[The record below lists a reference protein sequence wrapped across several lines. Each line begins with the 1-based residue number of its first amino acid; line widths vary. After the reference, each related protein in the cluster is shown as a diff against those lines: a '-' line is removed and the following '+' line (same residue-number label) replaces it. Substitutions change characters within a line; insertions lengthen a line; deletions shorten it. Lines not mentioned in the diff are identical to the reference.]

1 MNSNVLQKVMEQL
14 AARRAR
20 NAREEERRRREALA
34 KCPEIGRVMDARRE
48 AVMKSVYSAFTI
60 PADENLTE
68 KVEAWNAQIKAL
80 LVQSG
85 FPADYLEPVF
95 HCVQCEDTGYTGSGK
110 KMLCACARAMY
121 AQLLE
126 KEGGFEREQTF
137 ENYDPNVFPD
147 TPMDSLPDAQ
157 AAFRTISQRRY
168 MEVLRRKCEAY
179 ADALPNPPQR
189 MLLLYG
195 GSGLGKTYLLRS
207 IHARAREKGVP
218 ALCVTANQFIRT
230 ARQAIFQRSQ
240 EDLDALYDT
249 ELLLL
254 DDLGTEPLI
263 ENVTLEE
270 LFNLINERQTSNK
283 CTVLSTN
290 LTMNELKTRYTE
302 RILSRFRDAHACQTL
317 QFLGRDIRQLPN
329 R

>member
-1 MNSNVLQKVMEQL
+1 MNANVLQKVMEQL
-14 AARRAR
+14 ADQRAR
-20 NAREEERRRREALA
+20 NEREEERRRREALA

-48 AVMKSVYSAFTI
+48 AVMKSVYSAFAI

-80 LVQSG
+80 LAQNG

-95 HCVQCEDTGYTGSGK
+95 HCAQCEDTGYTGSGK
-110 KMLCACARAMY
+110 KTLCACARAMY
-121 AQLLE
+121 TQLLE

-147 TPMDSLPDAQ
+147 TPMDDLPDSQ
-157 AAFRTISQRRY
+157 AAFRTVSQRRY
-168 MEVLRRKCEAY
+168 MEVLRRKCEGY

-189 MLLLYG
+189 TLLLYG
-195 GSGLGKTYLLRS
+195 GSGLGKTYLLRC

-240 EDLDALYDT
+240 EDLD
-249 ELLLL
+249 
-254 DDLGTEPLI
+254 
-263 ENVTLEE
+263 
-270 LFNLINERQTSNK
+270 S
-283 CTVLSTN
+283 
-290 LTMNELKTRYTE
+290 M
-302 RILSRFRDAHACQTL
+302 
-317 QFLGRDIRQLPN
+317 
-329 R
+329 